1 MNQYAAMALETADS
15 NIHIRARANDRDLV
29 DRAAELVG
37 ANRSQFIMA
46 AAVAKAKDVILDQS
60 SVYLNST
67 DFDQVLKMLDAPK
80 SQEELDGIKR
90 LMGTR
95 PPWE

>member
-1 MNQYAAMALETADS
+1 MALETADS

-37 ANRSQFIMA
+37 ANRSQFIMS
-46 AAVAKAKDVILDQS
+46 AAVEKAKDIILDQS
-60 SVYLNST
+60 TIYLNSR
-67 DFDQVLKMLDAPK
+67 DFDEFLKKLDAPK
-80 SQEELDGIKR
+80 SQEELSGIKR
-90 LMGTR
+90 LMATR

>member
-1 MNQYAAMALETADS
+1 MSLETADS
-15 NIHIRARANDRDLV
+15 NIHIRARADDRDLV

-46 AAVAKAKDVILDQS
+46 AAVAKAKDIILDQS
-60 SVYLNST
+60 SIYLNST
-67 DFDQVLKMLDAPK
+67 DFDHVLKMLDAPK
-80 SQEELDGIKR
+80 SQEELEGIKR
-90 LMGTR
+90 LMATR